1 VQEELGDVVFV
12 DLPEVGRQVA
22 KGESFGVVESVK
34 AASDIYSP
42 ISGEVVAVN
51 SELAESP
58 ALVSPLVSILPWTF
72 SQLYGKNAEEQVSR
86 ARQTKGEEE
95 SQREKKKKDGQYLQ
109 KKLDVRNN
117 TDLTETNSQNV
128 SSFQRGRRIKDIKI

>member
-58 ALVSPLVSILPWTF
+58 ALVNKGPFDEGWIMKVKLKDDEEVCSLLGAEKYRQLLEVSTH
-72 SQLYGKNAEEQVSR
+72 
-86 ARQTKGEEE
+86 
-95 SQREKKKKDGQYLQ
+95 
-109 KKLDVRNN
+109 
-117 TDLTETNSQNV
+117 
-128 SSFQRGRRIKDIKI
+128 

>member
-1 VQEELGDVVFV
+1 M
-12 DLPEVGRQVA
+12 A

-51 SELAESP
+51 SELADSP
-58 ALVSPLVSILPWTF
+58 ALVSPPASILPWIF

-95 SQREKKKKDGQYLQ
+95 SQREKKKTDGQYLQ
-109 KKLDVRNN
+109 KKLDLRNN
-117 TDLTETNSQNV
+117 TDLTETNSQNI
-128 SSFQRGRRIKDIKI
+128 SSFQRGRHIKDIKI